1 MFLPMKKKSNYIG
14 RMVANRDKTRRERY
28 DDKKRFANIN
38 PISLCC
44 VNFQHDGN
52 LGYLIRSA
60 ACFGAKFLHVI
71 GSVPH
76 RSTLNALSG
85 SLYDYVEIIQHN
97 TPSAFL
103 SYVRNKKI
111 KLISAEIC
119 EDAIPIDTYKFTYNN
134 DICLVVGNESTGV
147 PIEILLNSEKIY
159 IPMPGVGFCL
169 NTSQTANII
178 LYEAV
183 KQYNS
188 HLSSTAEQLLCKQ
201 QVVSSNLTDGSI
213 MGCSS
218 TGRTSDC

>member
-1 MFLPMKKKSNYIG
+1 
-14 RMVANRDKTRRERY
+14 MVANRKVTRRERY
-28 DDKKRFANIN
+28 DDKKRTANTY

-52 LGYLIRSA
+52 LGFLIRSA

-71 GSVPH
+71 GTVPP
-76 RSTLNALSG
+76 RNSLNSLSG
-85 SLYDYVEIIQHN
+85 TLYDYVKIIQHS
-97 TPSAFL
+97 TPTAFL
-103 SYVRNKKI
+103 SYINSNKI

-119 EDAIPIDTYKFTYNN
+119 EGSIPIDAYSFNYNS
-134 DICLVVGNESTGV
+134 DVCLVVGNESSGV
-147 PIEILLNSEKIY
+147 PIEILLNSERIY

-169 NTSQTANII
+169 NTSQAANII

-183 KQYNS
+183 KQYNM
-188 HLSSTAEQLLCKQ
+188 
-201 QVVSSNLTDGSI
+201 

>member
-1 MFLPMKKKSNYIG
+1 MKQNTKKKLNYIG
-14 RMVANRDKTRRERY
+14 RMVATRAKTRRERY
-28 DDKKRFANIN
+28 DDKKRNANTY

-52 LGYLIRSA
+52 LGFLIRSA

-71 GSVPH
+71 GTVPP
-76 RSTLNALSG
+76 RNSLNSLSG
-85 SLYDYVEIIQHN
+85 TLYDYVKIIQHS
-97 TPSAFL
+97 TPTAFL
-103 SYVRNKKI
+103 SYINSNKI

-119 EDAIPIDTYKFTYNN
+119 EGSIPIDTYNFNYNS
-134 DICLVVGNESTGV
+134 DVCLVVGNESSGV
-147 PIEILLNSEKIY
+147 PIEILLNSERIY

-183 KQYNS
+183 KQYNM
-188 HLSSTAEQLLCKQ
+188 
-201 QVVSSNLTDGSI
+201 

>member
-1 MFLPMKKKSNYIG
+1 
-14 RMVANRDKTRRERY
+14 MVATRAKTRRERY
-28 DDKKRFANIN
+28 DDKKRNANTY

-52 LGYLIRSA
+52 LGFLIRSA

-71 GSVPH
+71 GTVPP
-76 RSTLNALSG
+76 RNSLNSLSG
-85 SLYDYVEIIQHN
+85 TLYDYVKIIQHS
-97 TPSAFL
+97 TPTAFL
-103 SYVRNKKI
+103 SYIDSNKI

-119 EDAIPIDTYKFTYNN
+119 EGSIPIDTYKFNYNS
-134 DICLVVGNESTGV
+134 DVCLVVGNESSGV
-147 PIEILLNSEKIY
+147 PIEILLNSDKIY

-169 NTSQTANII
+169 NTSQTANIL

-183 KQYNS
+183 KQY
-188 HLSSTAEQLLCKQ
+188 
-201 QVVSSNLTDGSI
+201 DI

>member
-1 MFLPMKKKSNYIG
+1 
-14 RMVANRDKTRRERY
+14 MVVTRNKTRRERY
-28 DDKKRFANIN
+28 NDKKRNAKTY

-44 VNFQHDGN
+44 INFQHDGN

-71 GSVPH
+71 GSVPP
-76 RSTLNALSG
+76 RSALNALSG

-97 TPSAFL
+97 TPNTFL

-119 EDAIPIDTYKFTYNN
+119 EDAVPIDTYKFNYNS

-159 IPMPGVGFCL
+159 IPLPGVGFCL
-169 NTSQTANII
+169 NTSQAANII

-188 HLSSTAEQLLCKQ
+188 HLSSAAEQLPCKQ

-213 MGCSS
+213 VGCSS
-218 TGRTSDC
+218 TGRTPDC